1 MYVWGVPL
9 VLRWDFGRKRSV
21 FTEGDVLGVEIS
33 VLDWR
38 AGDEIGS
45 AVIEGVEVEVVDV
58 LVLRGAK

>member
-1 MYVWGVPL
+1 LSWVSGQ
-9 VLRWDFGRKRSV
+9 KRSV

-33 VLDWR
+33 VLDGR

>member
-9 VLRWDFGRKRSV
+9 VFRWDFGQKRSV

-33 VLDWR
+33 VLDGR